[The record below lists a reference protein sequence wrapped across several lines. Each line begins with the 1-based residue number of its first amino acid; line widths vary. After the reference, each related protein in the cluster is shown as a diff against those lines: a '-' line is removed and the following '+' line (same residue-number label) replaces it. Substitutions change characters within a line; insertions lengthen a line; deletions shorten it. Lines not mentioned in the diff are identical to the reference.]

1 MNYFLLL
8 YTEANIVCFIIFAI
22 MLLHDVRSID
32 SQEKQIKY
40 DRTLIAFMLYFVSDS
55 IWAAVISGAIPKST
69 FTVLLLSITN
79 MILMAAITYCWFC
92 YALAVERVEHRD
104 DRNFKKVTAIPL
116 AITVALGI
124 LMFLMNPETLLD
136 ENFTL
141 KPLYTVIQVGVPIIY
156 IISELIITIG
166 RIKKAD
172 DREEKKLFLSVGIFP
187 LMVVFGGIGQVL
199 SASNSPIFCFC
210 STILMIVFYLHSMEK
225 QISADPLTGLNN
237 RGQLQHYASQ
247 ENAIRREGRLT
258 YIVMIDINDF
268 KQINDTFG
276 HANGDKAL
284 VMVADSLKKS
294 MGRTSMPGFIGRYGG
309 DEFVM
314 IPHPHDEASMVK
326 LEKTIRE
333 CISEVCKKESVPFDI
348 SVGIGY
354 DRLDFDGGDS
364 FQSCLERAD
373 QKLYENKILVK
384 SSPIS

>member
-1 MNYFLLL
+1 
-8 YTEANIVCFIIFAI
+8 
-22 MLLHDVRSID
+22 
-32 SQEKQIKY
+32 
-40 DRTLIAFMLYFVSDS
+40 
-55 IWAAVISGAIPKST
+55 
-69 FTVLLLSITN
+69 
-79 MILMAAITYCWFC
+79 
-92 YALAVERVEHRD
+92 
-104 DRNFKKVTAIPL
+104 
-116 AITVALGI
+116 
-124 LMFLMNPETLLD
+124 
-136 ENFTL
+136 
-141 KPLYTVIQVGVPIIY
+141 
-156 IISELIITIG
+156 
-166 RIKKAD
+166 
-172 DREEKKLFLSVGIFP
+172 
-187 LMVVFGGIGQVL
+187 
-199 SASNSPIFCFC
+199 
-210 STILMIVFYLHSMEK
+210 MEK